1 MRKLFCLFT
10 LLLSFASAIAQTYT
24 ISQSTG
30 VLNNGT
36 SKSSVWTSNEVLDVT
51 LKITATDSNGKVVNT
66 ISVLNSGY
74 KFYAVGLFPGTENI
88 SSSPTTYTLS
98 VEDED
103 YIITGYKMTYYPSA
117 DGKVTLRNEYG
128 YNETPASSKIDYVM
142 ETKGLNT
149 RSTTFTIEAS
159 NANYAVCMLEFTV
172 TLQKAGGEGGEEPG
186 GGGEEVVVD
195 YTPNH
200 TGAKSNTNRKIGS
213 FTVNGDTY
221 TLTGT
226 EQTQKYVDKTSKTFT
241 VAAGAEVALEMTQAD
256 GSWMNAFVYVDAD
269 KNGFTAGVTNNYVPT
284 GDLVSYSFYNNGA
297 SSDER
302 GWNSKGDIIE
312 GNNRSTL
319 ALPSFIAPSTP
330 GTYRMRAKYDWCNID
345 PAGSTDRYFKN
356 DFAGHGAAI
365 IDFTLVVEAKEP
377 EAPSFSYES
386 IDKPTFAKG
395 GNTTKVAMID
405 FNGQNL
411 SGFTY
416 TQGTTKHFNMPQ
428 VEAGK
433 TYSLNLTYEM
443 DWGDLAIFQ
452 IDKNNI
458 EKKYGYYTCV
468 WAANGDPFTILV
480 NNTDNQ
486 SIMCKELGISSL
498 TELEATS
505 TSEHTYLTIPY
516 QITIDENLEPGDITV
531 IRVMVG
537 KSDNGAYN
545 AKNITEGGCLDLV
558 FTVKEPEVV
567 PAVLSAGKYFRFK
580 SSNEYLAV
588 EGTGDD
594 KLGTS
599 KSADANSIFY
609 IVEGEGENQFYI
621 VSYAKGHY
629 LKTAYETGV
638 GESYKGQWEIKGSNG
653 VYSMKYSTSY
663 MCIGATGGGIY
674 DTNDASGSAWTIEE
688 VTELPVTVTSA
699 GWGTFYAPV
708 EVTIPNG
715 VKAYYLT
722 ADGVHNGYIKMTE
735 LTNKIIPT
743 ETAVILEGEGD
754 HNFKITNNGYTTVVD
769 NLFDGTVAATYI
781 TDDAYVLT
789 LKNGEV
795 CLGGVLL
802 NQLNGTAFLN
812 NSHKAY
818 LPASALPNPS
828 GVSFYS
834 ILWGNEE
841 EENTT
846 AIENVE
852 IVNENVIY
860 DLSGRRVSEITEKGV
875 YIVGG
880 RKVLVK

>member
-1 MRKLFCLFT
+1 MKKLFCLFT
-10 LLLSFASAIAQTYT
+10 LLLSFASAIAQTYE
-24 ISQSTG
+24 ISSSTG
-30 VLNNGT
+30 EL
-36 SKSSVWTSNEVLDVT
+36 SSYNETTKKYSLWTSNELAGFTLESTCSGESIGMMNVNSGLQLYAHNNGSDVT
-51 LKITATDSNGKVVNT
+51 YTISAPKGYLITEYIVKYKKGGRTHKFSIYADDVERQDPGETTAEQTFSVNGLSNENVAFYLSGGAANVFIKITA
-66 ISVLNSGY
+66 
-74 KFYAVGLFPGTENI
+74 
-88 SSSPTTYTLS
+88 
-98 VEDED
+98 
-103 YIITGYKMTYYPSA
+103 
-117 DGKVTLRNEYG
+117 
-128 YNETPASSKIDYVM
+128 ID
-142 ETKGLNT
+142 
-149 RSTTFTIEAS
+149 
-159 NANYAVCMLEFTV
+159 V
-172 TLQKAGGEGGEEPG
+172 TLQKVGGEGGEEPG

-221 TLTGT
+221 PLTGT

-241 VAAGAEVALEMTQAD
+241 VAAGAEVTLEMTQAV

-297 SSDER
+297 SSDEN
-302 GWNSKGDIIE
+302 GWNSKGETITD
-312 GNNRSTL
+312 GARSTL
-319 ALPSFIAPSTP
+319 TLPSFMAPSTP

-345 PAGSTDRYFKN
+345 PAGSTGVYFSN
-356 DFAGHGAAI
+356 TFAGHGAAI

-395 GNTTKVAMID
+395 GNTTKVAMIN
-405 FNGQNL
+405 FNGENL
-411 SGFTY
+411 DGFTY
-416 TQGTTKHFNMPQ
+416 TMGTTERFNMPS
-428 VEAGK
+428 VAAGA

-443 DWGDLAIFQ
+443 AWGDLAIFQ
-452 IDKNNI
+452 IDRNNN

-480 NNTDNQ
+480 NDTDNQ

-537 KSDNGAYN
+537 KEDNGAYN

-588 EGTGDD
+588 AGTSDD
-594 KLGTS
+594 NLVTS
-599 KSADANSIFY
+599 KSADANTIFY

-638 GESYKGQWEIKGSNG
+638 GESYKEQWEIKGSNG
-653 VYSMKYSTSY
+653 VYSMKYSTAY
-663 MCIGATGGGIY
+663 MCIGGTGDGIWHAS
-674 DTNDASGSAWTIEE
+674 NASGSAWTIEE
-688 VTELPVTVTSA
+688 VSSLPVTVTSA

-708 EVTIPNG
+708 EVAIPNG

-735 LTNKIIPT
+735 LTNKIIPA

-802 NQLNGTAFLN
+802 NQLDGTAFLN

-841 EENTT
+841 ENTT

-852 IVNENVIY
+852 TATVNVIY
-860 DLSGRRVSEITEKGV
+860 DLSGRRVSEITAPGI
-875 YIVGG
+875 YIVNGK
-880 RKVLVK
+880 KVIK